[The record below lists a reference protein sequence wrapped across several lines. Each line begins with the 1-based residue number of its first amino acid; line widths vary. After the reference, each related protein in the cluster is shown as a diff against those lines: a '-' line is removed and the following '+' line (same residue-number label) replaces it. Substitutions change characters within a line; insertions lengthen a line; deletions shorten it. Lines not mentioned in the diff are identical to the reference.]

1 MKSLAHI
8 ALALLALVAVLV
20 AEGGG
25 EAQASPAKAA
35 VFEQKARHLA
45 ALSRLHR
52 RLARRSP
59 GGKAARRHGRKARTY
74 RRRAASLRRKARK
87 LRRKRI
93 RRVKSAAVPRPAPPP
108 PRGPPRALGAAVD
121 WQEFALDPA
130 LASTFLRHF
139 DGLTAENEMKMY
151 ALQPAAGQFDFREA
165 DEMVNW
171 ALAAG
176 KRVRGH
182 TLVWGN
188 QLPWWVQL
196 GIWTPETLRP
206 VMRDHIRT
214 VMQHFDGRVREW
226 DVVNEA
232 IGSDGKP
239 MDNVWLRTLGPG
251 YVEEAFRAA
260 RAADPDAKL
269 FYNDNGI
276 DLPDDPHT
284 KAVLRM
290 VADFK
295 RRGVPIDGVGIQN
308 HVSTRYNASY
318 EQMAEV
324 MRRFRALGVEVAVTE
339 MDVRKDSG
347 GGPAAETAR
356 QAHVYGQYA
365 KACRLEPRCGSFTVW
380 GVGDRYSWYTNP
392 TLEPLLFD
400 KNLRAKPAY
409 TAVSDWL
416 RRP

>member
-1 MKSLAHI
+1 MKSLAHTV
-8 ALALLALVAVLV
+8 LVLV
-20 AEGGG
+20 ALAAVLAAGGT
-25 EAQASPAKAA
+25 EDAAASPAKAA
-35 VFEQKARHLA
+35 VFEQKARHLV
-45 ALSRLHR
+45 ALSRVHR
-52 RLARRSP
+52 RLARSSP
-59 GGKAARRHGRKARTY
+59 GPKAARRHLRKARTY
-74 RRRAASLRRKARK
+74 RRRAAGLRRKARK
-87 LRRKRI
+87 LRRKKV
-93 RRVKSAAVPRPAPPP
+93 RRVKAAVAPRRAPAP
-108 PRGPPRALGAAVD
+108 PRGPPRRLGAAVD
-121 WQEFALDPA
+121 WGEFTHDPA

-151 ALQPAAGQFDFREA
+151 ALQPAAGEFDFREA
-165 DEMVNW
+165 DEMVDW
-171 ALAAG
+171 ALANG

-188 QLPWWVQL
+188 QLPWWVEL

-206 VMRDHIRT
+206 VMYDHIRT

-232 IGSDGKP
+232 FGSGGK
-239 MDNVWLRTLGPG
+239 MMGNVWLRTLGPG
-251 YVEEAFRAA
+251 YIEEAFRAA

-276 DLPDDPHT
+276 DLPHDPHT
-284 KAVLRM
+284 KSVLRM

-308 HVSTRYNASY
+308 HVSTRYHASY

-324 MRRFRALGVEVAVTE
+324 MRRFRELGVEVAVTE
-339 MDVRKDSG
+339 MDVRKDSP
-347 GGPAAETAR
+347 GGPGAESAR
-356 QAHVYGQYA
+356 QAGVYGQYA
-365 KACRLEPRCGSFTVW
+365 KACRLEPSCGSFTVW

-400 KNLRAKPAY
+400 RNLRAKPAY
-409 TAVSDWL
+409 TAVDNWL